1 MTIPSSELEVFRNH
15 RGSQLLPIWLSGA
28 IASSDL
34 HNLVYRADYR
44 IIPAVSHAKLTT
56 RH

>member
-1 MTIPSSELEVFRNH
+1 MIA
-15 RGSQLLPIWLSGA
+15 GLLSDLAAPFPILRA

-44 IIPAVSHAKLTT
+44 IIV
-56 RH
+56 R